1 MIIHFGENEYTIVPS
16 TQVQE
21 VNNDMLQM
29 QILADE
35 VSFSELETVLSNSD
49 NIKVITVTDT
59 DELLTYFNYIKLI
72 SLNKMFNETFEI
84 NDSESITVDVI
95 HIVLQKP
102 DLADQVA
109 ENTANIEFIAIMSDI
124 ELE

>member
-59 DELLTYFNYIKLI
+59 DELLTYFNYIK
-72 SLNKMFNETFEI
+72 F
-84 NDSESITVDVI
+84 
-95 HIVLQKP
+95 VLTQI
-102 DLADQVA
+102 LWV
-109 ENTANIEFIAIMSDI
+109 TII
-124 ELE
+124 